1 MPDLAREAGRGFALV
16 VAGQGT
22 ADGDGPGAGGIVGRG
37 RGAVGHARKPRDAP
51 RPWQCTLR
59 RARDQHPWTASQ
71 QSVRI
76 ERSRDAHRLGA
87 CLHGVSTSLDTN
99 GKLGVSRSEEH
110 TYEIQTL

>member
-59 RARDQHPWTASQ
+59 RARDQHPWTAPQ
-71 QSVRI
+71 QTVRI
-76 ERSRDAHRLGA
+76 TQHRDATRLSTLPTA
-87 CLHGVSTSLDTN
+87 VSPLPYNTS
-99 GKLGVSRSEEH
+99 
-110 TYEIQTL
+110 TLRLRTL